1 MNAPQNP
8 GLPLPRCCAHLV
20 TWRDG
25 PPTARTPAVA
35 ARPGRTAETQAPE
48 PAATA
53 GSPVRRLSGSRV
65 VCT

>member
-1 MNAPQNP
+1 MNASQTP
-8 GLPLPRCCAHLV
+8 GVPLPRCCAHLV

-35 ARPGRTAETQAPE
+35 GRPGSTAETPAPE
-48 PAATA
+48 SAATA